1 MNQKVEEKVASC
13 KECQLF
19 TNKTMHEPIQSHRT
33 PEHAWQD
40 VSIDLFGP
48 MPDSKH
54 VLVVLDKMSRFPAA
68 KLVPNTAAKPVIK
81 ALDDIYTDFGYPEM
95 HRTDNGPPFDSKA
108 FAEFSQGSG
117 IDHVK
122 TFPYHPQANPA
133 ETFMRPLGKAL
144 KAAHFNKKD
153 KHTAIKEVLA
163 TYRATPHPA
172 TGVPPGDLLLRSGYR
187 KDFPRRQLTE
197 QQIREAQMQDRAQ
210 YMSRED
216 QMNRSTHRKKSIY
229 TPGDLVYIRN
239 MQRCKFDPIFGP
251 ELYKVLC
258 TEGSGL
264 LLESLAD
271 NKSFRRHCDDVKPA
285 VSQGKIEDHTIW
297 IENQAHQTENAN
309 NQDPVPDMTEEPVIA
324 QLALLRNIQMR
335 TGLQDLGGKLVYLLG
350 SKTTSVTKK
359 GEVVLCLPFLGCCC
373 WKRRRKAEGGTA
385 ETD

>member
-1 MNQKVEEKVASC
+1 
-13 KECQLF
+13 
-19 TNKTMHEPIQSHRT
+19 
-33 PEHAWQD
+33 
-40 VSIDLFGP
+40 
-48 MPDSKH
+48 
-54 VLVVLDKMSRFPAA
+54 
-68 KLVPNTAAKPVIK
+68 
-81 ALDDIYTDFGYPEM
+81 
-95 HRTDNGPPFDSKA
+95 
-108 FAEFSQGSG
+108 
-117 IDHVK
+117 
-122 TFPYHPQANPA
+122 
-133 ETFMRPLGKAL
+133 MRPLGKAL
-144 KAAHFNKKD
+144 RAAHFNKKD

-210 YMSRED
+210 RMSRED

-324 QLALLRNIQMR
+324 PA
-335 TGLQDLGGKLVYLLG
+335 G
-350 SKTTSVTKK
+350 VTAQHPN
-359 GEVVLCLPFLGCCC
+359 EDRATRPRRETRLPARF
-373 WKRRRKAEGGTA
+373 KDYVRY
-385 ETD
+385 